1 MDISVAFS
9 FEYIDMLDMFFEQND
24 FKFPVY
30 ADNNAPYFC
39 DEILEVLHSELQ
51 TCALKVLEW
60 FSNNYMKVNSVTL
73 FLVLMLKIKK

>member
-51 TCALKVLEW
+51 TCALKVLKW

>member
-51 TCALKVLEW
+51 TCTLKVLEW